1 MKEKKIY
8 SKQTLTGWL
17 HWFFDIEDKHI
28 TMRLAGKPALL
39 LEKAQEMY
47 WDKEGTQ
54 KFKEFLSLLD
64 LIGQDGK
71 SPFVFYIND
80 KKEQWLLKT
89 DTIIKTPVY
98 DELESINDEAKT
110 LMKKVVKETKKRKTT
125 SFEWSNESVD
135 SK

>member
-80 KKEQWLLKT
+80 KKEQWPLKT
-89 DTIIKTPVY
+89 STIINTQNL
-98 DELESINDEAKT
+98 DELIAITNEVNSLTTEVTKQ
-110 LMKKVVKETKKRKTT
+110 TKKRKTT
-125 SFEWSNESVD
+125 SFKWSNESVD
-135 SK
+135 